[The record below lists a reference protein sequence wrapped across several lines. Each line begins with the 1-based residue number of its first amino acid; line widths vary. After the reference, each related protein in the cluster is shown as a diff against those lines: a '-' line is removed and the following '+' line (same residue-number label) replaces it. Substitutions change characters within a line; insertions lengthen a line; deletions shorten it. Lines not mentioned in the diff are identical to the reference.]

1 MPTPIGPTGGREMSA
16 IQLIE
21 VVSGFPETT
30 PISGRLSAI
39 LNQRKKVGQ
48 SEDERKQSLKEGVL
62 QWLREYH
69 QPGYYKRKNPGKSAK
84 YMYNH
89 LQSPAAIIFLAEA
102 AGVSEELLERAFQ
115 VASDPLLLTKSSQSG
130 AVRELIPWQAV
141 EKQIDW
147 NSEKERPQDI
157 N

>member
-1 MPTPIGPTGGREMSA
+1 MNP

-21 VVSGFPETT
+21 VVSRFPETT
-30 PISGRLSAI
+30 PISDRLSAF

-48 SEDERKQSLKEGVL
+48 SEEAQKQTLKEGVL
-62 QWLREYH
+62 RWLREYH

-89 LQSPAAIIFLAEA
+89 LQSPEAIIYLAEA
-102 AGVSEELLERAFQ
+102 AGVSAELLERAFQ
-115 VASDPLLLTKSSQSG
+115 AASDPLLLTKSSQSG

-147 NSEKERPQDI
+147 NSEGEKPQDI
-157 N
+157 DGCGKL

>member
-1 MPTPIGPTGGREMSA
+1 MPAPIGPTGGKEMS
-16 IQLIE
+16 ILQLMD

-30 PISGRLSAI
+30 PISDRLSAI

-48 SEDERKQSLKEGVL
+48 SEDERKQNFKEGIL

-69 QPGYYKRKNPGKSAK
+69 QPGYYKRKEPGKSAK

-89 LQSPAAIIFLAEA
+89 LQSPDGIIYLAEA

-115 VASDPLLLTKSSQSG
+115 AASDPLLLTKSSQSG
-130 AVRELIPWQAV
+130 AVRELIPWEAV
-141 EKQIDW
+141 EKQIEW
-147 NSEKERPQDI
+147 NSE
-157 N
+157 

>member
-1 MPTPIGPTGGREMSA
+1 MPAPIGPTGGKEMS
-16 IQLIE
+16 ILQLMD

-30 PISGRLSAI
+30 PISDRLSAI

-48 SEDERKQSLKEGVL
+48 SEDERKQNLKEGIL

-69 QPGYYKRKNPGKSAK
+69 QPGYYKRKEPGKSAK

-89 LQSPAAIIFLAEA
+89 LQSPDGIIYLAEA

-115 VASDPLLLTKSSQSG
+115 AASDPLLLTKSSQSG
-130 AVRELIPWQAV
+130 AVRELIPWEAV
-141 EKQIDW
+141 EKQIEW
-147 NSEKERPQDI
+147 NSE
-157 N
+157 